1 MKITR
6 ETLLKI
12 IKEEYASVNELGP
25 ATGHEEGTKA
35 LDVIKEL
42 GDNLIGLAEEM
53 RNMPSHVRAQE
64 MAGYTESVGK
74 ELLEAH
80 AELAGGAMQE
90 AGPPSDQERHHQRWG
105 DQEEPQDEAQYEVM
119 VQMGRFLAKLSNQ
132 GHDELANEFDQ
143 ILTQARDAGMVRSKG
158 Q

>member
-6 ETLLKI
+6 EQLLKI
-12 IKEEYASVNELGP
+12 IKEEYATVHELGP

-35 LDVIKEL
+35 LDTIKEL

-80 AELAGGAMQE
+80 AELSSGTVNESVDPFMIRYIEIIKEKLEKGK
-90 AGPPSDQERHHQRWG
+90 
-105 DQEEPQDEAQYEVM
+105 EEQLIDPQ
-119 VQMGRFLAKLSNQ
+119 LA
-132 GHDELANEFDQ
+132 DEL
-143 ILTQARDAGMVRSKG
+143 LSMVAGIEGTSEMRKPE
-158 Q
+158 

>member
-1 MKITR
+1 MKITKT
-6 ETLLKI
+6 ELKSI
-12 IKEEYASVNELGP
+12 IKEELGHLQELGP
-25 ATGHEEGTKA
+25 ETGHEEGTKA

-80 AELAGGAMQE
+80 AELAGAAKEVASYKGTFDEVMDY
-90 AGPPSDQERHHQRWG
+90 GKSDQFASALYAIEDNVEQWLYG
-105 DQEEPQDEAQYEVM
+105 TDLEPLVKQLTKA
-119 VQMGRFLAKLSNQ
+119 LKAKLALKENIK
-132 GHDELANEFDQ
+132 NE
-143 ILTQARDAGMVRSKG
+143 TNKRTS
-158 Q
+158 